1 MALLA
6 HERIT
11 TLVELPERARFFE
24 DLTFKSTHRWFLRR
38 IGAIL
43 LLLLDRV
50 EGVELELGSFF
61 ISVHNIAIQ
70 INSTNSLSFHCN
82 WLMGVQHLLLYRY
95 FNFD

>member
-38 IGAIL
+38 IGAPRTGVIL

-61 ISVHNIAIQ
+61 ISVLNVTIQ
-70 INSTNSLSFHCN
+70 INSTYSLSFH
-82 WLMGVQHLLLYRY
+82 
-95 FNFD
+95 